1 MKDPEPVG
9 YYGPS
14 TSKYVHPNEK
24 ESPGGTQTH
33 KSDGKYS
40 FKFMYVKVNVP
51 HNRPPRA

>member
-14 TSKYVHPNEK
+14 SSTYVHATEK
-24 ESPGGTQTH
+24 EPAVEPSLQSNGN
-33 KSDGKYS
+33 YS
-40 FKFMYVKVNVP
+40 FKFMYIKVKIP